1 MTFKI
6 LFSNIGYAKGI
17 DGSLKQHIAYFLR
30 HLHTPHTVQER
41 VLAQIKIIIN
51 AENPDLCC
59 FVEIDRGSFNAAGF
73 NQISALTDTEYQYHD
88 ITDKYGPES
97 ALGRMP
103 LHRGKSNGFLA
114 KANIPFKRLYLSHGS
129 KRLVYC
135 LKLPDNTHL
144 FFAHFSLRKNIRLRQ
159 FQELRQ
165 LIEGNK
171 GEVIILADFN
181 IMSGFR
187 ELDPLLHDTDLKV
200 ISREDKPTFRFY
212 RHHMV
217 LDLCLCSHSLA
228 SRIDLNIIPQPF
240 SDHAALSVTIG

>member
-17 DGSLKQHIAYFLR
+17 NGSLRQHIGYFLR
-30 HLHTPHTVQER
+30 HLHTPRHVQER
-41 VLAQIKIIIN
+41 VLAQIKLIIN
-51 AENPDLCC
+51 AERPDLCC

-73 NQISALTDTEYQYHD
+73 NQINALMDTEYQYHD
-88 ITDKYGPES
+88 ITDKYGPKS
-97 ALGRMP
+97 PLGRMP
-103 LHRGKSNGFLA
+103 LHIGKSNGFLA
-114 KANIPFKRLYLSHGS
+114 KADIPFKRLYLSNGS

-135 LKLPDNTHL
+135 LELPDNIHL
-144 FFAHFSLRKNIRLRQ
+144 FFAHFSLRKSIRLRQ

-165 LIEGNK
+165 FIGGNK

-187 ELDPLLHDTDLKV
+187 ELDPLVHDMDLKI

-212 RHHMV
+212 RHHRV

-228 SRIDLNIIPQPF
+228 SRIDLKIIPQPF
-240 SDHAALSVTIG
+240 SDHAALSVTI

>member
-187 ELDPLLHDTDLKV
+187 ELDPLLHDTDLTV

-217 LDLCLCSHSLA
+217 LDLCLCSQSLA
-228 SRIDLNIIPQPF
+228 ARIDLKIIPQPF
-240 SDHAALSVTIG
+240 SDHAALSVSID

>member
-17 DGSLKQHIAYFLR
+17 NGSLRQHIGYFLR
-30 HLHTPHTVQER
+30 HLHTPRNVQER
-41 VLAQIKIIIN
+41 VLAQIKLIIN
-51 AENPDLCC
+51 TERPDLCC
-59 FVEIDRGSFNAAGF
+59 FVEIDRGSSNASGF
-73 NQISALTDTEYQYHD
+73 NQITALMDTEYQYHD

-103 LHRGKSNGFLA
+103 LHIGKSNGFLA
-114 KANIPFKRLYLSHGS
+114 KADIPFKRLYLSNGS

-135 LKLPDNTHL
+135 LELPDNIHL
-144 FFAHFSLRKNIRLRQ
+144 FFAHFSLRKSIRLRQ

-165 LIEGNK
+165 LIGRNK
-171 GEVIILADFN
+171 SEVIILADFN

-187 ELDPLLHDTDLKV
+187 ELDPLVQDMDLKI

-212 RHHMV
+212 RHHRV

-228 SRIDLNIIPQPF
+228 SRIDLKIIPQPF
-240 SDHAALSVTIG
+240 SDHAALSVTI